1 MEITVKK
8 NAIEIIRDA
17 AADQELIDAL
27 EADLNGPVVQAA
39 PATILQEKEMKIGTK
54 QHISLKLGVVGSG
67 QAGGRMAEV
76 FHRFGYD
83 ACAINTA
90 KQDLDTL
97 SIPEARRLLID
108 YTISGSGKDIE
119 IGQAAIVSNSEQV
132 AEFVTPILGD
142 CDVAVLTLSLGGGSG
157 SGSAVPLV
165 EMLSGLGKPLLVLCA
180 LPGSFDD
187 NQSKFNAMET
197 LGRLADFSRRSVI
210 NSLIVIDNAKI
221 ENSFPSLSPSKFW
234 EVSNRSAIEPLHLFN
249 TVTAIPSDLEVM
261 DAMDLS
267 RALLEA
273 GNCALFGSMSVSKD
287 EYEGDD
293 AALLSAMIRKL
304 PDSLPADD
312 FDLKEAQAVGILV
325 TAKKEVLDNIPYANI
340 AYLFKYV
347 SDEFDSSRSFK
358 GIYAVSPEDDS
369 DDIKISFIFSGMGLP
384 TRRVDE
390 LRREA
395 DKHLAKIDEKKKKTA
410 AGMQMGAG
418 KGTLSKADQMIAKA
432 KQQQSAIGKL
442 LGNKIDRKR

>member
-1 MEITVKK
+1 MEINIKK
-8 NAIEIIRDA
+8 NIIEPPSDRSVDA
-17 AADQELIDAL
+17 ELIAAL
-27 EADLNGPVVQAA
+27 EADEKIKHNMLNS
-39 PATILQEKEMKIGTK
+39 EKTPEENQMKIGSK
-54 QHISLKLGVVGSG
+54 QHVSLRFGVVGSG

-97 SIPEARRLLID
+97 SIPESRRMLIE

-119 IGQAAIVSNSEQV
+119 IGQAAIVNNRDAV
-132 AEFVTPILGD
+132 TEFIAPVLQD

-157 SGSAVPLV
+157 SGSAVPMV
-165 EMLSGLGKPLLVLCA
+165 DILSQLGKPLLVLCA

-187 NQSKFNAMET
+187 NQSKFNAMAT
-197 LGRLADFSRRSVI
+197 LGRLADFSQRGIV

-221 ENSFPSLSPSKFW
+221 ENTFPSLSPSKFW

-249 TVTAIPSDLEVM
+249 TVTAIPSDIEVM

-273 GNCALFGSMSVSKD
+273 GNCALFGSMDIKKE
-287 EYEGDD
+287 EYQGDD
-293 AALLSAMIRKL
+293 SALLSAMIRKL
-304 PDSLPADD
+304 SDALPADD

-325 TAKKEVLDNIPYANI
+325 TAKKEVLDSLPYANI
-340 AYLFKYV
+340 AYLFKYI
-347 SDEFDSSRSFK
+347 SDEYDSSRSFK
-358 GIYAVSPEDDS
+358 GIYSVAPEEDT
-369 DDIKISFIFSGMGLP
+369 DDIRVSFIFSGMGLP
-384 TRRVDE
+384 SRRVDE
-390 LRREA
+390 LKREA
-395 DKHLAKIDEKKKKTA
+395 DKHLSKLEEKKKKTA
-410 AGMQMGAG
+410 AGMQMGQG
-418 KGTLSKADQMIAKA
+418 KSTMSRADQMIAKA

-442 LGNKIDRKR
+442 LGNKVDRKR

>member
-1 MEITVKK
+1 MDITVKK
-8 NAIEIIRDA
+8 NTIEVTRDA
-17 AADQELIDAL
+17 VADQELIDAL
-27 EADLNGPVVQAA
+27 EADLNGPAMQAT
-39 PATILQEKEMKIGTK
+39 PVMIPQEKEMKIGTK

-119 IGQAAIVSNSEQV
+119 IGQAAIVNNSEQV

-157 SGSAVPLV
+157 SGSAVPMV
-165 EMLSGLGKPLLVLCA
+165 EMLSELGKPLLVLCA

-197 LGRLADFSRRSVI
+197 LGRLADFSRRGVV

-221 ENSFPSLSPSKFW
+221 ENSFPSLSPAKFW

-273 GNCALFGSMSVSKD
+273 GNCALFGSMNVSKD

-304 PDSLPADD
+304 PDALPADD

-325 TAKKEVLDNIPYANI
+325 TAKKEVLESIPYANI
-340 AYLFKYV
+340 AYLFKYI

-390 LRREA
+390 LKREA
-395 DKHLAKIDEKKKKTA
+395 DKHLAKIEEKKKKTA

-442 LGNKIDRKR
+442 LCNKIDRKR

>member
-8 NAIEIIRDA
+8 NAVEIIRDA

-27 EADLNGPVVQAA
+27 EADLNGPIVQAA

-119 IGQAAIVSNSEQV
+119 IGQAAIVNNSEQV

-165 EMLSGLGKPLLVLCA
+165 EMLSQLGKPLLVLCA

-197 LGRLADFSRRSVI
+197 LGRLADFSRRGVV

-273 GNCALFGSMSVSKD
+273 GNCALFGSMNVSKD

-304 PDSLPADD
+304 PDALPADD

-325 TAKKEVLDNIPYANI
+325 TAKKEVLDSIPYANI
-340 AYLFKYV
+340 AYLFKYI

-390 LRREA
+390 LKREA
-395 DKHLAKIDEKKKKTA
+395 DKHLAKIEEKKKKTA
-410 AGMQMGAG
+410 AGMQMGTG

-442 LGNKIDRKR
+442 LGNKVDRKR

>member
-1 MEITVKK
+1 MEISVKK
-8 NAIEIIRDA
+8 YKPEVTRNE
-17 AADQELIDAL
+17 AADAELLAAL
-27 EADLNGPVVQAA
+27 EADAA
-39 PATILQEKEMKIGTK
+39 AKNSVNQEIPKEKEMKIGTR
-54 QHISLKLGVVGSG
+54 QHISLRFGVVGSG

-76 FHRFGYD
+76 FHKFGYD

-97 SIPEARRLLID
+97 AIPEARRLLLD

-119 IGQAAIVSNSEQV
+119 IGQAAIVNNRDQV
-132 AEFVTPILGD
+132 AEFIGPVLD
-142 CDVAVLTLSLGGGSG
+142 NCDVVVLTLSLGGGSG

-165 EMLSGLGKPLLVLCA
+165 ELLGELGKPLLVLCA

-187 NQSKFNAMET
+187 SQSKFNATAT
-197 LGRLADFSRRSVI
+197 LSRLAEFSQRGVV

-273 GNCALFGSMSVSKD
+273 GNCALFGSMSISKN
-287 EYEGDD
+287 EYESDD
-293 AALLSAMIRKL
+293 AALLTSMIRKL
-304 PDSLPADD
+304 SDALPADD

-358 GIYAVSPEDDS
+358 GIYSVAPDDDS
-369 DDIKISFIFSGMGLP
+369 DDIKVSFIFSGMGLP
-384 TRRVDE
+384 TRRIDE
-390 LRREA
+390 LKKDA
-395 DKHLAKIDEKKKKTA
+395 DKHLSKIEEKRKKTA
-410 AGMQMGAG
+410 AGMQMGTG
-418 KGTLSKADQMIAKA
+418 KTSMSKADQMIAKA

-442 LGNKIDRKR
+442 LGNKVDRKR

>member
-1 MEITVKK
+1 MEISVKK
-8 NAIEIIRDA
+8 NIIEIIRDP
-17 AADQELIDAL
+17 
-27 EADLNGPVVQAA
+27 EADLDLIEALEQDQLGHEPVIIAKES
-39 PATILQEKEMKIGTK
+39 LQEKEMKIGTK
-54 QHISLKLGVVGSG
+54 QHVSLKFGVVGSG

-97 SIPEARRLLID
+97 SIPEARRLLIE

-119 IGQAAIVSNSEQV
+119 IGQAAIVNHREEVSDFINPVLQ
-132 AEFVTPILGD
+132 D

-157 SGSAVPLV
+157 SGSAVPMV
-165 EMLSGLGKPLLVLCA
+165 ELLAELGKPLLVLCA

-187 NQSKFNAMET
+187 NQSKFNAIET
-197 LGRLADFSRRSVI
+197 LGRLADFSRRGIV

-273 GNCALFGSMSVSKD
+273 GNCALFGSMSVKKE
-287 EYEGDD
+287 EYSGDD

-304 PDSLPADD
+304 SDALPADD

-325 TAKKEVLDNIPYANI
+325 TAKKEVLDTIPYANI
-340 AYLFKYV
+340 AYLFKYI

-358 GIYAVSPEDDS
+358 GIYSVAPEDDS

-390 LRREA
+390 LKKEA
-395 DKHLAKIDEKKKKTA
+395 DKHLSKIEEKKKKTT

-418 KGTLSKADQMIAKA
+418 RGALSKADQMIAKA
-432 KQQQSAIGKL
+432 KQSQSAIGKL
-442 LGNKIDRKR
+442 LGNKVDRKR